1 MDSINLSIIEADFK
15 QGGLFDDS
23 IGEVSSI
30 VK

>member
-15 QGGLFDDS
+15 QGGFMDDS
-23 IGEVSSI
+23 IAEVGTI

>member
-15 QGGLFDDS
+15 QGRFVDDS
-23 IGEVSSI
+23 IGEIGSI